1 MNPEK
6 CCHRGHP
13 NCVLSPRLL
22 SQRDVDRKEPCWGSQ
37 HIRPYGQDSLLEI
50 LSHAAVSK
58 ALLLLGTA
66 CSTAIG
72 KVLSELGRKL
82 LGSSA
87 GNNTHADSP
96 GLVCNLFSL
105 SERCPKP
112 YYAQSLSPHQPKPPG
127 RLQRMR
133 SCSVLV
139 TSDLRG
145 KAGLA
150 TGPPPHGWHEVSGA
164 CSLQTKQI
172 YLCYL
177 LKETL

>member
-22 SQRDVDRKEPCWGSQ
+22 LQWDVDRKEPCWGSQ

-50 LSHAAVSK
+50 LSHAVVSK
-58 ALLLLGTA
+58 ALLLLGIA

-87 GNNTHADSP
+87 GNYTHADSP
-96 GLVCNLFSL
+96 GLVL
-105 SERCPKP
+105 
-112 YYAQSLSPHQPKPPG
+112 QSLLTVRALPQGLLCPEPEPTQPKPPG

-150 TGPPPHGWHEVSGA
+150 AGPSPHGWHEVCGM
-164 CSLQTKQI
+164 CSLQTK
-172 YLCYL
+172 
-177 LKETL
+177 